1 MDSEDYEIDPRLRDF
16 RNFLFL
22 MWAHL
27 GLPAPTFV
35 QYDISQYLSRGPRRR
50 MIQAFRGVG
59 KSWITAA
66 FVIWRLY
73 LNPNERIL
81 VVSASKDRADAFSI
95 FVKRVI
101 AEWPLVQHLMAR
113 PGQRDS
119 NVAFDVG
126 PSEAHQAPSVRS
138 VGISGQLTG
147 GRATIIVA
155 DDVEV
160 PGNSLTQLMRD
171 QLSEKVKEFDAVL
184 VPGGEVIYLGTP
196 QTEMSIYNDL
206 PARGYEVRVWPARYP
221 KDLNKYGSQLAP
233 SLLERMEADPTL
245 VVAFEGRGA
254 PTEPARFHDVDLME
268 REASYGRGGFALQ
281 FMLDTSLSDADK
293 YPLRTSD
300 LIVMS
305 LDKTVGPVKVAYAK
319 GPDQLMQDLQSVGL
333 KGDRYYR
340 PMYVSRDFTGY
351 AGVTMYIDP
360 SGRGADETS
369 YACVAQL
376 NGQLYVLEVG
386 GFRDGY
392 SDATMQSLAE
402 AAKRNGVRFIRIEP
416 NYGGGMFDKLFAP
429 WLLKVGYPCT
439 IDDDPPRSVTQK
451 ERRIIDTLEPLISQH
466 RLVVDRKVIEEDLKV
481 ENRDYQLMYQL
492 TRITRDKGAL
502 RHDDRLEA
510 LAGACAYFVE
520 LMAQDQRK
528 VEEDHRKAS
537 LEAWQDGFL
546 NNVSGGAL
554 QLILG
559 ATSEQTAGGWLE
571 SNGIRG
577 FQLKP

>member
-16 RNFLFL
+16 RNFVFL

-35 QYDISQYLSRGPRRR
+35 QYDIASYLSRGPRRR
-50 MIQAFRGVG
+50 MVQAFRGVG

-101 AEWPLVQHLMAR
+101 SEWPLVQHLKAR

-184 VPGGEVIYLGTP
+184 VPGGEVVYLGTP

-221 KDLNKYGSQLAP
+221 KDRNKYGSQLAP
-233 SLLERMEADPTL
+233 SLQERMDADPAL
-245 VVAFEGRGA
+245 LLAFDGRGA
-254 PTEPARFHDVDLME
+254 PTEPDRFHDVDLME

-281 FMLDTSLSDADK
+281 FMLDTSLSDADR

-300 LIVMS
+300 MIVMS
-305 LDKTVGPVKVAYAK
+305 LDKTVGPVKVTYGI

-351 AGVTMYIDP
+351 AGVAMYIDP

-376 NGQLYVLEVG
+376 NGHLFVLEVG

-392 SDATMQSLAE
+392 ADSTMQSLAE
-402 AAKRNGVRFIRIEP
+402 AAKRNGVKFIRIEP

-466 RLVVDRKVIEEDLKV
+466 RLVVDRGVIEADLKV

-520 LMAQDQRK
+520 LMDQDQRK

-537 LEAWQDGFL
+537 LEQWRDGFL

-559 ATSEQTAGGWLE
+559 ATSEPSGGGWVE
-571 SNGIRG
+571 TNGIKG
-577 FQLKP
+577 FTLNP